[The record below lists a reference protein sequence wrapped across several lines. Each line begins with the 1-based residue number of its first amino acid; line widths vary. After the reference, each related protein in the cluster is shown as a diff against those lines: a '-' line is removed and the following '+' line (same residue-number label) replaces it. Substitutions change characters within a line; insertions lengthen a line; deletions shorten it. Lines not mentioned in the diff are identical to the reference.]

1 MTVGLVL
8 LGLAINGGCG
18 NFGFGGDVLTLD
30 TGGILSVS
38 LFLGIFSG

>member
-8 LGLAINGGCG
+8 LGLVINGGCG
-18 NFGFGGDVLTLD
+18 NFGFGGDGLVFD
-30 TGGILSVS
+30 TVGILSVS